1 MSRYD
6 DIKALVLEGDF
17 PPDGLTAFVANAFH
31 ISRQAAHVHLS
42 RLVSEGVLEAT
53 GQTRN
58 RVYRLPVRT
67 LAEFHLPINADWP
80 EDRVWRE
87 KAAPIFTTLPANVS
101 NIWHYAFT
109 EMYNNAIDHSGGT
122 EILVGIARQGHRINT
137 IIHDNG
143 EGIFRKIKRELR
155 LPDERSS
162 ILELAKGKLTTDPSR
177 HSGQGIFFTSRAMD
191 YFAISS
197 GNLFFSHDQDQPRDY
212 LTDSSPSEPGTDVWL
227 QLDDRSTRTLR
238 TVFDEFASEEGDYE
252 FSKTVVALDL
262 ARHEGEDLIS
272 RSQAK
277 RVVARFEQF
286 KEVVLDFARIKTIGQ
301 AFADEMFRVFA
312 LDHPQTRLI
321 PVGMNEDVTRMVMR
335 AQAAANAQQSGSLQQ
350 ALPLPDPNPDEV

>member
-1 MSRYD
+1 MSRHD
-6 DIKALVLEGDF
+6 EIRALVLEGGF
-17 PPDGLTAFVANAFH
+17 PKASLSRHIAERFH

-42 RLVSEGVLEAT
+42 ELVKEGVLAAS
-53 GQTRN
+53 GNTRN

-67 LAEFHLPINADWP
+67 LAEFTLPISAEWP

-87 KAAPIFTTLPANVS
+87 RIAPVLNALPENVANM
-101 NIWHYAFT
+101 WHYGFT
-109 EMYNNAIDHSGGT
+109 EMYNNAIDHSGGL
-122 EILVGIARQGHRINT
+122 EIQVGVARQGYTTNIV
-137 IIHDNG
+137 IHDNG
-143 EGIFRKIKRELR
+143 EGIFRKIKRELN

-177 HSGQGIFFTSRAMD
+177 HTGQGIFFTSRAMD
-191 YFAISS
+191 YFAIVS
-197 GNLFFSHDQDQPRDY
+197 GNLYFSHDQDRPRDY
-212 LTDSSPSEPGTDVWL
+212 LTDASPAEPGTDVWL

-238 TVFDEFASEEGDYE
+238 GVFDQFTSEEGDYE

-262 ARHEGEDLIS
+262 ARHEGEDLVS

-286 KEVVLDFARIKTIGQ
+286 KDVVLDFAGIKTIGQ

-312 LDHPQTRLI
+312 LEHPQTRLVPI
-321 PVGMNEDVTRMVMR
+321 GMNEDVTRMVMR
-335 AQAAANAQQSGSLQQ
+335 AQAGADAARTSTAQQS
-350 ALPLPDPNPDEV
+350 LPLSDSIDD